1 MIKNIEN
8 KKISITYED
17 KNIILP
23 EEIKEKINIITSML
37 NYI

>member
-23 EEIKEKINIITSML
+23 EEIKEKI
-37 NYI
+37 

>member
-23 EEIKEKINIITSML
+23 EEIKEKIIKKC
-37 NYI
+37 